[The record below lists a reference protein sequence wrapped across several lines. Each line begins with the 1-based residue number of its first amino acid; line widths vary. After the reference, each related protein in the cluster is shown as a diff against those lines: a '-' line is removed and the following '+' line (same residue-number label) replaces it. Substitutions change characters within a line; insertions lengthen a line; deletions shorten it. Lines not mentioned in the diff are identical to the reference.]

1 VDSLRN
7 KNILLGVTGGIAAYK
22 SAEIVRGLKKLGSSV
37 RVVMTKSAQEFIT
50 PLTLQAL
57 SGNAVSTD
65 LLDAEAEAAMGHIEL
80 ARWADAVL
88 IAPAT
93 ANTLAKLSSGRA
105 DDLLSS
111 ITLAFDGPIGL
122 APAMNQAMWS
132 DKRTQSNIKNLKDKN
147 FSLYGPGSGEQA
159 CGDVGLGRML
169 EPSEII
175 ERLASLFEAGS
186 LSNKRVLITAGPTQ
200 EPIDPVRY
208 VTNRSSGKMGY
219 ALAEAATELG
229 AQVTLVSGPVNL
241 EAPSSCHLVS
251 VKTAEEMYKAVM
263 HHVKGK
269 DIYIGTAAVADYSPA
284 TIEASKIK
292 KAGSKASFV
301 LEMKENQDILK
312 AVSGLE
318 DRPYVVGF
326 AAETEDLL
334 KNARK
339 KLEQKKLD
347 LIIANDVSDKSIGF
361 DSNENEV
368 TLITSS
374 IELLFN
380 RNSKKKISK
389 KILEFISKTS
399 RFSNGELLNLEKEK
413 EDMKKMRDM
422 YESK

>member
-1 VDSLRN
+1 MESLIN

-22 SAEIVRGLKKLGSSV
+22 SAEIVRGLKKAGSSV
-37 RVVMTKSAQEFIT
+37 RVVMTQSAQEFIT

-57 SGNAVSTD
+57 SGNPVSTD

-80 ARWADAVL
+80 ARWADAIL

-93 ANTLAKLSSGRA
+93 ANTIARLSSGRA

-122 APAMNQAMWS
+122 APAMNQAMWK
-132 DKRTQSNIKNLKDKN
+132 DERTQSNIKNLENKD

-159 CGDVGLGRML
+159 CGDIGLGRML
-169 EPSEII
+169 EPSEIV
-175 ERLASLFEAGS
+175 ELFASLFKAGS
-186 LSNKRVLITAGPTQ
+186 LSNKSVLITAGPTQ

-219 ALAEAATELG
+219 ALAEAAVEAG
-229 AQVTLVSGPVNL
+229 AQVTLVSGPVNIKPP
-241 EAPSSCHLVS
+241 ASCNFIS
-251 VKTAEEMYKAVM
+251 VETAQEMYDAVM
-263 HHVKGK
+263 HHVSGK
-269 DIYIGTAAVADYSPA
+269 DVYIGTAAVADYSPA
-284 TIEASKIK
+284 KVEGSKIK
-292 KAGSKASFV
+292 KDGSNESLV

-312 AVSGLE
+312 TVSDKE

-339 KLEQKKLD
+339 KLEKKKLD

-361 DSNENEV
+361 DSEENEV
-368 TLITSS
+368 TLITNS
-374 IELLFN
+374 EEVLLD
-380 RNSKKKISK
+380 RSSKKKIAK
-389 KILEFISKTS
+389 RIVEFIS
-399 RFSNGELLNLEKEK
+399 NN
-413 EDMKKMRDM
+413 
-422 YESK
+422 

>member
-1 VDSLRN
+1 MKSLIN

-22 SAEIVRGLKKLGSSV
+22 SAEIVRGLKKTGSSV
-37 RVVMTKSAQEFIT
+37 RVVMTQSAKEFIT

-57 SGNAVSTD
+57 SGNPVSTD

-80 ARWADAVL
+80 ARWADAIL

-122 APAMNQAMWS
+122 APAMNQAMWK
-132 DKRTQSNIKNLKDKN
+132 DERTQSNIQNLEHKN

-175 ERLASLFEAGS
+175 ELFASLFEAGTM
-186 LSNKRVLITAGPTQ
+186 SNKSILITAGPTQ

-208 VTNRSSGKMGY
+208 LTNRSSGKMGY
-219 ALAEAATELG
+219 ALAEAAVEAG
-229 AQVTLVSGPVNL
+229 AQVTLVSGPVNI
-241 EAPSSCHLVS
+241 EPPARCNLVS
-251 VKTAEEMYKAVM
+251 VKTAEEMHEAVM
-263 HHVKGK
+263 HHIKKK
-269 DIYIGTAAVADYSPA
+269 DIYIGTAAVADYSP
-284 TIEASKIK
+284 TKVEGSKIK
-292 KAGSKASFV
+292 KDGSNLPLV
-301 LEMKENQDILK
+301 LEMKENKDILK
-312 AVSGLE
+312 EVSELE
-318 DRPYVVGF
+318 DKPYMVGF
-326 AAETEDLL
+326 AAETDDLL
-334 KNARK
+334 ENARK
-339 KLEQKKLD
+339 KLETKKLD

-374 IELLFN
+374 EELLLD
-380 RNSKKKISK
+380 RDSKKKIAK
-389 KILEFISKTS
+389 KILEFIS
-399 RFSNGELLNLEKEK
+399 SN
-413 EDMKKMRDM
+413 
-422 YESK
+422 S

>member
-1 VDSLRN
+1 MKSLIN

-22 SAEIVRGLKKLGSSV
+22 SAEIVRGLKKTGSSV
-37 RVVMTKSAQEFIT
+37 RVVMTQSAKEFIT

-57 SGNAVSTD
+57 SGNPVSTD

-80 ARWADAVL
+80 ARWADAIL

-122 APAMNQAMWS
+122 APAMNQAMWK
-132 DKRTQSNIKNLKDKN
+132 DERTQSNIQNLEHKN

-175 ERLASLFEAGS
+175 ELFASLFEVGTM
-186 LSNKRVLITAGPTQ
+186 SNKSILITAGPTQ

-208 VTNRSSGKMGY
+208 LTNRSSGKMGY
-219 ALAEAATELG
+219 ALAEAAVEAG
-229 AQVTLVSGPVNL
+229 AQVTLVSGPVNI
-241 EAPSSCHLVS
+241 EPPARCNLVS
-251 VKTAEEMYKAVM
+251 VKTAEEMHEAVM
-263 HHVKGK
+263 HHIKKK
-269 DIYIGTAAVADYSPA
+269 DIYIGTAAVADYSP
-284 TIEASKIK
+284 TKVEGSKIK
-292 KAGSKASFV
+292 KDGSNLPLV
-301 LEMKENQDILK
+301 LEMKENKDILK
-312 AVSGLE
+312 EVSELE
-318 DRPYVVGF
+318 DKPYMVGF
-326 AAETEDLL
+326 AAETDDLL
-334 KNARK
+334 ENARK
-339 KLEQKKLD
+339 KLETKKLD

-374 IELLFN
+374 EELLLD
-380 RNSKKKISK
+380 RDSKKKIAK
-389 KILEFISKTS
+389 KILEFIS
-399 RFSNGELLNLEKEK
+399 SN
-413 EDMKKMRDM
+413 
-422 YESK
+422 S

>member
-1 VDSLRN
+1 MESLIN

-22 SAEIVRGLKKLGSSV
+22 SAEIVRGLKKAGSSV
-37 RVVMTKSAQEFIT
+37 RVVMTQSAQEFIT

-57 SGNAVSTD
+57 SGNPVSTD

-80 ARWADAVL
+80 ARWADAIL

-93 ANTLAKLSSGRA
+93 ANTIARLSSGRA

-122 APAMNQAMWS
+122 APAMNQAMWK
-132 DKRTQSNIKNLKDKN
+132 DVRTQSNIKNLENKD

-159 CGDVGLGRML
+159 CGDIGLGRML
-169 EPSEII
+169 EPSEIV
-175 ERLASLFEAGS
+175 ELFASLFKAGS
-186 LSNKRVLITAGPTQ
+186 LSNKSVLITAGPTQ

-219 ALAEAATELG
+219 ALAEAAVEAG
-229 AQVTLVSGPVNL
+229 AQVTLVSGPVNIKPP
-241 EAPSSCHLVS
+241 ASCNLVS
-251 VKTAEEMYKAVM
+251 VETAQEMYDAVV
-263 HHVKGK
+263 HHVRGK
-269 DIYIGTAAVADYSPA
+269 DFYIGAAAVADYSPA
-284 TIEASKIK
+284 KVEGSKIK
-292 KAGSKASFV
+292 KDGNNKSLI

-312 AVSGLE
+312 TVSDME

-339 KLEQKKLD
+339 KLEKKKID
-347 LIIANDVSDKSIGF
+347 LIIANDVSNKDIGF
-361 DSNENEV
+361 DSEENEV

-374 IELLFN
+374 EELLLD
-380 RNSKKKISK
+380 RDSKKKISK
-389 KILEFISKTS
+389 KILEFISNNS
-399 RFSNGELLNLEKEK
+399 
-413 EDMKKMRDM
+413 
-422 YESK
+422 

>member
-1 VDSLRN
+1 MESLIN

-22 SAEIVRGLKKLGSSV
+22 SAEIVRGLKKAGSSV
-37 RVVMTKSAQEFIT
+37 RVVMTQSAQEFIT

-57 SGNAVSTD
+57 SGNPVSTD

-80 ARWADAVL
+80 ARWADAIL

-93 ANTLAKLSSGRA
+93 ANTIARLSSGRA

-122 APAMNQAMWS
+122 APAMNQAMWK
-132 DKRTQSNIKNLKDKN
+132 DERTQSNIKNLENKD

-159 CGDVGLGRML
+159 CCDIGLGRML
-169 EPSEII
+169 EPSEIV
-175 ERLASLFEAGS
+175 ELFASLFKAGS
-186 LSNKRVLITAGPTQ
+186 LSNKSVLITAGPTQ

-219 ALAEAATELG
+219 ALAEAAVEAG
-229 AQVTLVSGPVNL
+229 AQVTLVSGPVNIKPP
-241 EAPSSCHLVS
+241 ASCNFIS
-251 VKTAEEMYKAVM
+251 VETAQEMYDEVM
-263 HHVKGK
+263 HHVSGK
-269 DIYIGTAAVADYSPA
+269 DVYIGTAAVADYSPA
-284 TIEASKIK
+284 KVEGSKIK
-292 KAGSKASFV
+292 KDGSNESLV

-312 AVSGLE
+312 TVSDKE

-339 KLEQKKLD
+339 KLEKKKLD

-361 DSNENEV
+361 DSEENEV
-368 TLITSS
+368 TLITNS
-374 IELLFN
+374 EEVLLD
-380 RNSKKKISK
+380 RSSKKKIAK
-389 KILEFISKTS
+389 RIVEFIS
-399 RFSNGELLNLEKEK
+399 NN
-413 EDMKKMRDM
+413 
-422 YESK
+422 